1 MTSPRRVLA
10 CMSKDEYSFFVDPV
24 MDKWDSSIEM
34 IRTDSSIGVEGMLAA
49 LNETKAPVLLT
60 AWSSPTT
67 PDDVKTKA
75 PTLKYLC
82 HACGTLRRIVHRPAI
97 DAGLIVT
104 NWGPSIARTVAENT
118 LVHILCCLRGIAEQQ
133 IGLHAERGWP
143 KSPPTLSLYERR
155 VGLHGFG
162 HVARELVKQLAPFDC
177 KLSGFAPYDPDEA
190 FSSRGVKRCKTV
202 EELYANNEI
211 IACVAPL
218 TDETKGCVTEK
229 LLRLIPEPGV
239 FVNTGRGGVVD
250 ERGLERVARE
260 GNLRIGL
267 DVFEVEPLPAESPL
281 RGLKNVFMTAHR
293 SGPTTDRRKDSG
305 LYAFQNISA
314 YFAGKALGSIIDGPR
329 YELQT

>member
-1 MTSPRRVLA
+1 MTMPRRVVA
-10 CMSKDEYSFFVDPV
+10 CMSADEYTYFVDPALQYW
-24 MDKWDSSIEM
+24 DKSIEL
-34 IRTDSSIGVEGMLAA
+34 IRTDSKIGVEGMLAK
-49 LNETKAPVLLT
+49 LKETQAPVLLT
-60 AWSSPTT
+60 AWSAPTT
-67 PDDVKTKA
+67 PDDVAQKV
-75 PTLKYLC
+75 PSLKYLC
-82 HACGTLRRIVHRPAI
+82 HACGTLRRIVGKPAI
-97 DAGLIVT
+97 EAGLLVT
-104 NWGPSIARTVAENT
+104 NWGPSISRTVAENT

-133 IGLHAERGWP
+133 IGLHCERAWP

-177 KLSGFAPYDPDEA
+177 QISGFAPYDPDEA

-202 EELYANNEI
+202 EELYAGSEI

-218 TDETKGCVTEK
+218 TDQTRGCVTEK

-260 GNLRIGL
+260 GKLRIGL
-267 DVFEVEPLPAESPL
+267 DVFQEEPLPESSPL

-305 LYAFQNISA
+305 RYAMENISA
-314 YFAGKALGSIIDGPR
+314 YFAGKQPGSIISAAQYD
-329 YELQT
+329 LQT